1 MHAVN
6 QSMVNTN
13 LDFFFVSERQAVT
26 VCMEMRDNGCGMLQQ
41 FSTFQDEI
49 ILRNLNVI
57 SVFKQ
62 PNVCISYIIKL

>member
-1 MHAVN
+1 MYAVN
-6 QSMVNTN
+6 QSMVNTK
-13 LDFFFVSERQAVT
+13 LDVFFVSERQAVT
-26 VCMEMRDNGCGMLQQ
+26 VCMEMRDNGSGMLQL